1 MAILK
6 QDKLN
11 NLSIPYDEY
20 FGEMGLTQDE
30 IEKRIALAESLDDV
44 FMLLF
49 LLVSAD
55 KALGNTLDSEYYT
68 DYIVRNY
75 EDVLEE
81 FGIDI
86 YNKYPG
92 MELHI
97 AQAAEEVVEQIIEN
111 PDEEWELS
119 EDRAMLIAENETNSV
134 CEYTAFQDAV
144 DAGKTRKNWNTM
156 IDKRVRHTH
165 ADLEGMTI
173 PIMERFMVGAYEM
186 YQPKDSTL
194 GAGMEEIAGCRCW
207 CTYS

>member
-20 FGEMGLTQDE
+20 FGEMGLTKSE
-30 IEKRIALAESLDDV
+30 IEKRIELAETLDDV

-49 LLVSAD
+49 LLISAD
-55 KALGNTLDSEYYT
+55 KALNNALDAKYYI
-68 DYIVRNY
+68 DYLIRKY
-75 EDVLEE
+75 EDAIVE
-81 FGIDI
+81 FGIDLHGE
-86 YNKYPG
+86 YPG
-92 MELHI
+92 VELLI
-97 AQAAEEVVEQIIEN
+97 TKTAEEVIEQIVDD
-111 PDEEWELS
+111 PDEEWNLS
-119 EDRAMLIAENETNSV
+119 DDRAMLIAENDTNSI
-134 CEYTAFQDAV
+134 CEYTAFQDAI
-144 DAGKTRKNWNTM
+144 DAGKTRKTWNTM

-173 PIMERFMVGAYEM
+173 PIMERFKVGAYEM